1 MPLIDYDLHPM
12 AMAFGIF
19 CFLLTSGLLAT
30 VVYISLSTPTADVR
44 GGASSN
50 GESFIPDESTRLPEE
65 ATSKATTKAAAESS
79 RSDTVTA

>member
-30 VVYISLSTPTADVR
+30 VVYISLSTPTADVQ

-50 GESFIPDESTRLPEE
+50 GESFIPAESTRLPEN
-65 ATSKATTKAAAESS
+65 ANAESS
-79 RSDTVTA
+79 RSETVNA

>member
-30 VVYISLSTPTADVR
+30 VVYISLSTPIADIQR
-44 GGASSN
+44 GASSN
-50 GESFIPDESTRLPEE
+50 GESFIPDELTGLPDE
-65 ATSKATTKAAAESS
+65 ARTKANAESS
-79 RSDTVTA
+79 RSDNVTA

>member
-30 VVYISLSTPTADVR
+30 VVYISLSTPTADVQD
-44 GGASSN
+44 GASSN
-50 GESFIPDESTRLPEE
+50 GESFIPAESTRLPEE
-65 ATSKATTKAAAESS
+65 ATMRSKAKSS
-79 RSDTVTA
+79 RSDTVAA

>member
-12 AMAFGIF
+12 ALAFGIF

-30 VVYISLSTPTADVR
+30 VVYISLSTPTADAQ
-44 GGASSN
+44 GGASSK
-50 GESFIPDESTRLPEE
+50 GESFIPAESTRLPTESMTN
-65 ATSKATTKAAAESS
+65 AQAESS